1 VDCVSKGK
9 WTIYLEELQWMAN
22 YKSDLISELK
32 PIWDNQLRRHPA
44 LIVIL
49 SGSSLSFFMSEVLRL
64 RSLHN
69 RSDLDLRLDEFP
81 IVEAA
86 EFLHNPSLHTLFY
99 AYLSVGGI
107 SVYLNRLT
115 SNSIYQSLCEHSFR
129 KNGFFADE
137 FEKVFVSSFGN
148 HPIYLQIVAW
158 LGLNGQATRDL
169 LAQAVGLHSGGTF
182 TRMLVDLEACGFI
195 KQVVPIDKPIQS
207 RLSYYQIRDPY
218 LHFYFRFV
226 EPQWANNPKR

>member
-1 VDCVSKGK
+1 
-9 WTIYLEELQWMAN
+9 MAN
-22 YKSDLISELK
+22 YRSDLISELK
-32 PIWDNQLRRHPA
+32 PIWDNQLRRYPA

-81 IVEAA
+81 IVDAA
-86 EFLHNPSLHTLFY
+86 EFLHNPSLHTLFD

-107 SVYLNRLT
+107 SVCSNRLT

-148 HPIYLQIVAW
+148 HPTYLQIVAW
-158 LGLNGQATRDL
+158 LRLNGQATRD
-169 LAQAVGLHSGGTF
+169 
-182 TRMLVDLEACGFI
+182 
-195 KQVVPIDKPIQS
+195 
-207 RLSYYQIRDPY
+207 
-218 LHFYFRFV
+218 
-226 EPQWANNPKR
+226 